1 MRKLLPDRHARRL
14 RDAAERLGAGRRQRG
29 WTVYRTRH
37 QELLHLL
44 ALPQDIQ
51 TKQRFTDTHGDRPL
65 PGAAELCR
73 QMYDLPQILPEPLHP
88 PQAPQD
94 AVRQQNEK
102 AELQR
107 LQ

>member
-1 MRKLLPDRHARRL
+1 MRKLLSDRHAGRL

-29 WTVYRTRH
+29 WTVHRARH

-44 ALPQDIQ
+44 ALPEDIQ
-51 TKQRFTDTHGDRPL
+51 TKQGFTDSHGDRPL
-65 PGAAELCR
+65 PGAAELRR
-73 QMYDLPQILPEPLHP
+73 QMHDLPQILPEPLHP

-94 AVRQQNEK
+94 SVREQNEK

-107 LQ
+107 VQ